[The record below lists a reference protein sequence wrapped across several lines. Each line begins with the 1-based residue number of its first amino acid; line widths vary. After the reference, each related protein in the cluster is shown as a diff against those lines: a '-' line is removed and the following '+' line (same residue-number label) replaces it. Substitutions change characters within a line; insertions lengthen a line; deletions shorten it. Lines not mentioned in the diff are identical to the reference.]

1 MIRPNSL
8 PLVGKEKG
16 NLKGF
21 LLAKKKKKKTKQ
33 NKKSIKRKSIFC
45 FIMKPCSYHRTLKCC

>member
-21 LLAKKKKKKTKQ
+21 LLAKKKKKKNKTKQ
-33 NKKSIKRKSIFC
+33 KI
-45 FIMKPCSYHRTLKCC
+45 H

>member
-21 LLAKKKKKKTKQ
+21 LLAKKKKT
-33 NKKSIKRKSIFC
+33 KKSIKRKSIFC

>member
-21 LLAKKKKKKTKQ
+21 LLAKKKKPK
-33 NKKSIKRKSIFC
+33 NPLRGRVFSVS
-45 FIMKPCSYHRTLKCC
+45 